1 MSLKICYVATDVE
14 IPYTGVSGSGGSAH
28 VYEVSRN
35 LVELGN
41 DIHIICMKGHK
52 KQRTSEKLDGINV
65 HRMYTGA
72 DQARV
77 IQRDARARK
86 ILDKLIPTIT
96 RIMAIFFGLRIAY
109 IVNKNRCDLIYE
121 RSSSLGAGSIASILT
136 RKPLVLEVND
146 PIVTSLSLKRAKKMV
161 TTKKSMLRGEVANE
175 KTIEV
180 SWAANTQMFNPS
192 VNAEDVIEEYD
203 LEDKHVIL
211 YTGSFAPW
219 HGVEDIIKA
228 AKIVTGNVKNII
240 FFMVGTGPEMP
251 RYKGTVSQLN
261 LGDFFIFTG
270 PKEYEKIPQFIC
282 ASDITLAPFNPERNE
297 LMREHGFYFTP
308 LKIFEYMAC
317 GKPLISTS
325 VGNVKNIIE
334 DGVSGILV
342 PPGNSD
348 ALAKNILRLLSDED
362 LRKKLGSNAREVVE
376 TKYSWKMHVERLQ
389 EIFEGVLKN

>member
-1 MSLKICYVATDVE
+1 VRICYVATDIE

-41 DIHIICMKGHK
+41 DVHVICMKGHK
-52 KQRTSEKLDGINV
+52 KQRTSGKLDGINI
-65 HRMYTGA
+65 HRVYTGA
-72 DQARV
+72 DRARV
-77 IQRDARARK
+77 IQRDMRARK

-96 RIMAIFFGLRIAY
+96 RVMAIFFGLRIAY

-121 RSSSLGAGSIASILT
+121 RSSSLGAGGIASILT

-146 PIVTSLSLKRAKKMV
+146 PIVISLSLKRAKKIV
-161 TTKKSMLRGEVANE
+161 TTKKSMLEGRIADE
-175 KTIEV
+175 KIIEV
-180 SWAANTQMFNPS
+180 SWAANTQTFNPS
-192 VNAEDVIEEYD
+192 VNAEGVIKEYD
-203 LEDKHVIL
+203 LKNKHVIL

-228 AKIVTGNVKNII
+228 AKIVTATVKNVI

-251 RYKGTVSQLN
+251 RYQEMVFQLN
-261 LGDFFIFTG
+261 LDDFFIFTG

-317 GKPLISTS
+317 EKPLISTS
-325 VGNVKNIIE
+325 VGNVKDIIE

-342 PPGNSD
+342 LPDDSD
-348 ALAKNILRLLSDED
+348 ALAKNILRLLSDEN
-362 LRKKLGSNAREVVE
+362 LRKKLGSNARKAVE
-376 TKYSWKMHVERLQ
+376 TKYSWKTHVEQLQ
-389 EIFEGVLKN
+389 YIFEGVLKN